1 MLLYETKIKSFEY
14 LMSSLSCF
22 YVIPVFYQTIYANKN
37 NDKFIY
43 FLGIFFLILAIIQ
56 FLYTLKKFQ
65 LFDDSFKIYRPYF
78 FKNTNQIF
86 KKSEIEKINF
96 KISASKIGGGVNLVI
111 YQKKKITSFQVILK
125 KQNLKE
131 LISNLKDAGIIIN
144 IEKNLKIE

>member
-14 LMSSLSCF
+14 LMSILSCF
-22 YVIPVFYQTIYANKN
+22 YVIPIFYLTIYANKN
-37 NDKFIY
+37 NDTFIY
-43 FLGIFFLILAIIQ
+43 FLGISFLIVAIIQ

-78 FKNTNQIF
+78 FRNTNQIF

-96 KISASKIGGGVNLVI
+96 IISASKIGGGINLII
-111 YQKKKITSFQVILK
+111 YEKKKITSFQVILT

-131 LISNLKDAGIIIN
+131 LISNLKEAGIIIN

>member
-1 MLLYETKIKSFEY
+1 
-14 LMSSLSCF
+14 MSILSCF
-22 YVIPVFYQTIYANKN
+22 YVIPVFYLTIYANKN

-43 FLGIFFLILAIIQ
+43 FLGISFLILAIIQ

-78 FKNTNQIF
+78 FRNTNQIF

-96 KISASKIGGGVNLVI
+96 KISASKIGGGINLVI
-111 YQKKKITSFQVILK
+111 YQKKKITSFQVILT

-131 LISNLKDAGIIIN
+131 LISNLKEAGIIIN